1 MPHAPPNIHV
11 DAELLVYILILK
23 WKTQSDHGRVLPWAG
38 ISWSGNLSTGTA
50 LADNLH
56 TPSSR
61 CHCKGMWAQC
71 LYSWNVGSHMLDL
84 NKPIRSTFIPVS
96 GRKSVHSVQRFSL
109 SLLFCPLEVQLSR
122 EATTLLFGTSGEKV
136 VHQLHPSTLIVL
148 TTMMRAPFTPHL

>member
-1 MPHAPPNIHV
+1 
-11 DAELLVYILILK
+11 
-23 WKTQSDHGRVLPWAG
+23 
-38 ISWSGNLSTGTA
+38 
-50 LADNLH
+50 
-56 TPSSR
+56 
-61 CHCKGMWAQC
+61 
-71 LYSWNVGSHMLDL
+71 MLDL